1 MKFESRASER
11 SSEFIR
17 YRPLLFAIAYR
28 MLGSVMEAE
37 DVVQEAFL
45 RWQPASEHEIGSTKA
60 YLTTITTHLCL
71 DHLKR
76 AYVKREE
83 YPGPWLP
90 EPVMIHTPEMLAGDE
105 DSLSFA
111 FLILL
116 ERLSPV
122 ERAAFLL
129 REVFDYG
136 YDELADILAIS
147 KVNCRQIVHRAR
159 KLIKSERQRSPVK
172 AAEQEKI
179 LRRFLEACRNGDL
192 DQLLDLLKE
201 DVAAWTDGG
210 GKVRALPNII
220 QGIQKVARLC
230 LGFTKRNLPALQ
242 IGFTRVNHQPALIVL
257 RNRRLHHVLI
267 LDVIDAKVQNIFAI
281 LNPDKLQDISWK

>member
-1 MKFESRASER
+1 MRMPEVENDGER
-11 SSEFIR
+11 PTTEATEIVEN
-17 YRPLLFAIAYR
+17 LFRREWGKIVATLTRVFGIER
-28 MLGSVMEAE
+28 LELVE

-122 ERAAFLL
+122 ERAARPDAFAPAPACFVPELPASVAPVLHERHHRRL
-129 REVFDYG
+129 RHQPVR
-136 YDELADILAIS
+136 AAPP
-147 KVNCRQIVHRAR
+147 RRAVHVASRH
-159 KLIKSERQRSPVK
+159 RS
-172 AAEQEKI
+172 
-179 LRRFLEACRNGDL
+179 
-192 DQLLDLLKE
+192 LLKNRKGHISE
-201 DVAAWTDGG
+201 FVS
-210 GKVRALPNII
+210 
-220 QGIQKVARLC
+220 ARLLVEC
-230 LGFTKRNLPALQ
+230 LP
-242 IGFTRVNHQPALIVL
+242 
-257 RNRRLHHVLI
+257 
-267 LDVIDAKVQNIFAI
+267 
-281 LNPDKLQDISWK
+281 